1 MASTLKR
8 VALKL
13 VGGVF
18 GDNLGERAARVYCGS
33 LKDQIL
39 GVATDRF
46 LLLLLD
52 GMDVAFCLSSGYR
65 KNIQDFRA
73 TYAFRTQDGLVGAS
87 AAFADGNMT
96 VLKKATSN
104 WDTLVTFQNAA
115 ALRRF
120 LFSKDQDIL
129 NSLLGNEV
137 EVDGNLNLI
146 YRFGFMARDL
156 MRRLGV

>member
-8 VALKL
+8 VALKPVARVL
-13 VGGVF
+13 
-18 GDNLGERAARVYCGS
+18 GDHLGEKLARVYCGS
-33 LKDQIL
+33 LRDQIL

-46 LLLLLD
+46 VVLLLD
-52 GMDVAFCLSSGYR
+52 GMDVAFCLSTSYR
-65 KNIQDFRA
+65 KNIEDFRA
-73 TYAFRTQDGLVGAS
+73 TYAFRTQDGFVRAS
-87 AAFADGNMT
+87 AAFADGNMR
-96 VLKKATSN
+96 VLEKATPH

-129 NSLLGNEV
+129 NSLLANEV
-137 EVDGNLNLI
+137 EVDGNLNLL
-146 YRFGFMARDL
+146 YKFGFMARDL